1 MQPTILVLN
10 AIILAELEVGLGRH
24 MAAIP
29 PENINKF
36 LTLFYVSYFAYDVAL
51 WATKTAAILFLSR
64 VFPRVANSTW
74 YNIALWGTHGLN
86 TAWLI
91 GTVFGT
97 LFFCDPIEK
106 NWKPEVE
113 GKCGHI
119 PTLMLGSAVSSVI
132 IDMVILLLPLPK
144 IWGLKLDIA
153 KKSGLIGVFV
163 VGYL

>member
-1 MQPTILVLN
+1 MQPTIVVLN
-10 AIILAELEVGLGRH
+10 AIILSELDVGLGRH
-24 MAAIP
+24 MDSIS
-29 PENINKF
+29 EEDLGVF
-36 LTLFYVSYFAYDVAL
+36 LKLFYASYFSYDLAL

-64 VFPRVANSTW
+64 VFPQRANGPW
-74 YNIALWGTHGLN
+74 FNFALWGSLGIN

-97 LFFCDPIEK
+97 LFFCDPFEK

-113 GKCGHI
+113 GRCGDV

-132 IDMVILLLPLPK
+132 IDLIILLLPLPK
-144 IWGLKLDIA
+144 IWGLKLDMA
-153 KKSGLIGVFV
+153 KRSGLVGVFV